1 MPLAVAYHHRRPD
14 SSSSASSATDWEG
27 NGHSTVLRRVG
38 NVAANHPLPPLPPL
52 PTTRQPPPPPPPMVD
67 PLHPLT
73 PLMYNSALG
82 FDSPS
87 SDSDFGSNVHAK
99 AHSTPKSSY
108 RGMRSRQNS
117 SGMPQGNQNS
127 LADRLSVSTELGKNM
142 ESRKPM
148 LSLAPDD
155 DVVIPS
161 EASALFFQSQV
172 KEQPDGQKKSCVATA
187 DPSRPGAGIQDQIM
201 ASQLRHLSRELTPTI
216 SDVYHERNLG
226 LGLAPPLSQLLT
238 ARNLQES
245 LRETDDG
252 LDKLGLITSTIS
264 EENSSCSSKTT
275 EGSTKTK
282 PWLSS
287 AALQRF
293 YHTEGS
299 ELLNGDRESKAR
311 SSGSPC
317 SELSR
322 RDEGDGRSI
331 ADSQCSAGSYKKAC
345 NMNSIPHRPKGSSG
359 CFYTPD
365 KEETKEDCTRPII
378 PVSSADQGVQQ
389 GPNLPVVPM
398 PRMRSS
404 KHHPPPPPPPIPNGR
419 KAFPGGFIP
428 MSQQAPSAPSK
439 C

>member
-1 MPLAVAYHHRRPD
+1 MVD
-14 SSSSASSATDWEG
+14 S
-27 NGHSTVLRRVG
+27 L
-38 NVAANHPLPPLPPL
+38 HPLPPLIYKS
-52 PTTRQPPPPPPPMVD
+52 TI
-67 PLHPLT
+67 
-73 PLMYNSALG
+73 G

-87 SDSDFGSNVHAK
+87 SDSDFGPNVHVK
-99 AHSTPKSSY
+99 AHSTPKSTY
-108 RGMRSRQNS
+108 RTIRSRQSTSRLSQN
-117 SGMPQGNQNS
+117 NQS
-127 LADRLSVSTELGKNM
+127 TTPFDRLSVRSELGNCNNI
-142 ESRKPM
+142 ERRNPL
-148 LSLAPDD
+148 LSLVCKDD
-155 DVVIPS
+155 TVLASGLQAS
-161 EASALFFQSQV
+161 EATSVFFPSQV
-172 KEQPDGQKKSCVATA
+172 KDQVEGPTSPCVPSG
-187 DPSRPGAGIQDQIM
+187 DPARPGSGIQDQIM

-245 LRETDDG
+245 LREADDG
-252 LDKLGLITSTIS
+252 LDKLGLLTTTIS

-293 YHTEGS
+293 YNTEGS
-299 ELLNGDRESKAR
+299 DLLNGDRESKAR

-331 ADSQCSAGSYKKAC
+331 ADSQCSAGSYKKPC
-345 NMNSIPHRPKGSSG
+345 NVGAGPHRSKGGSICFYSQDKEDTKDDSRPANVPVPDQGSS
-359 CFYTPD
+359 D
-365 KEETKEDCTRPII
+365 L
-378 PVSSADQGVQQ
+378 SSSI
-389 GPNLPVVPM
+389 PVVPL

-404 KHHPPPPPPPIPNGR
+404 KHHPPPPPPPIPNTR

-428 MSQQAPSAPSK
+428 MSQQAPSAPSN

>member
-1 MPLAVAYHHRRPD
+1 M
-14 SSSSASSATDWEG
+14 
-27 NGHSTVLRRVG
+27 LRRVG
-38 NVAANHPLPPLPPL
+38 NIAANHPLPPLPPL
-52 PTTRQPPPPPPPMVD
+52 PTTRQAPPPPPPMVD
-67 PLHPLT
+67 PLLPPLIYSGT
-73 PLMYNSALG
+73 IG

-87 SDSDFGSNVHAK
+87 SDSDFGSNVHTN
-99 AHSTPKSSY
+99 AHSTPKSTY
-108 RGMRSRQNS
+108 RPVRTRKV
-117 SGMPQGNQNS
+117 PQTNQNT
-127 LADRLSVSTELGKNM
+127 LPLDRLSVRTELN
-142 ESRKPM
+142 SCNIDRRKPQ
-148 LSLAPDD
+148 SNDD
-155 DVVIPS
+155 GVK
-161 EASALFFQSQV
+161 ASGLPTTEVPNLFFQKKVNQ
-172 KEQPDGQKKSCVATA
+172 ETDGQTSTCVAST
-187 DPSRPGAGIQDQIM
+187 DPTRTGPGIQDQIM

-245 LRETDDG
+245 LREAEDG
-252 LDKLGLITSTIS
+252 LLATTIS

-293 YHTEGS
+293 YHTDGGDV
-299 ELLNGDRESKAR
+299 LNMDRDSKAR

-331 ADSQCSAGSYKKAC
+331 ADSQCSAGSAG
-345 NMNSIPHRPKGSSG
+345 HRPKSGSLGGGGS
-359 CFYTPD
+359 CFYSPE
-365 KEETKEDCTRPII
+365 KEEPPAPGAPTV
-378 PVSSADQGVQQ
+378 PVA
-389 GPNLPVVPM
+389 VVPM

-404 KHHPPPPPPPIPNGR
+404 KHHPPPPPPPPVAGASVAATR
-419 KAFPGGFIP
+419 KANAFPGGFVP
-428 MSQQAPSAPSK
+428 QQTPPAPPK